1 MTLSKNAYTKFYA
14 GPGILLGSHV
24 DKVRLTLSTF
34 LIKDR
39 QGVRSEDMA
48 LWAEYLD
55 GIAVYTVAPSV

>member
-1 MTLSKNAYTKFYA
+1 M
-14 GPGILLGSHV
+14 LGSHV